1 MKVISFKV
9 DDAVYNA
16 LRSRGQSFRSIFEPI
31 AIELSQN
38 NRSGKKYT
46 SGIRKNSSTL
56 YSDISQIQQLA
67 TKILH
72 GEVKQ

>member
-9 DDAVYNA
+9 DDDVYLA
-16 LRSRGQSFRSIFEPI
+16 LRKQGVSFRSIFEPI
-31 AIELSQN
+31 AIKLSN
-38 NRSGKKYT
+38 HSCKNKYT
-46 SGIRKNSSTL
+46 GGIQKKNSTL
-56 YSDISQIQQLA
+56 YSDVSQIQQLA

>member
-9 DDAVYNA
+9 DDDVYDA
-16 LRSRGQSFRSIFEPI
+16 LRKKNLSFRAIFEPI
-31 AIELSQN
+31 AIDIAH